1 MPIFTLEAT
10 GAISILNVFRLNT
23 SDVCAVMCYND
34 VRVSARTKTK
44 WVRVKN
50 TLCWLC
56 SCKWFQFADL
66 HLKTERNPLQQIIL
80 GTPLPIVIVML
91 KF

>member
-34 VRVSARTKTK
+34 VRVSYRDNMGESKE
-44 WVRVKN
+44 
-50 TLCWLC
+50 
-56 SCKWFQFADL
+56 
-66 HLKTERNPLQQIIL
+66 HI
-80 GTPLPIVIVML
+80 ML
-91 KF
+91 ALLL